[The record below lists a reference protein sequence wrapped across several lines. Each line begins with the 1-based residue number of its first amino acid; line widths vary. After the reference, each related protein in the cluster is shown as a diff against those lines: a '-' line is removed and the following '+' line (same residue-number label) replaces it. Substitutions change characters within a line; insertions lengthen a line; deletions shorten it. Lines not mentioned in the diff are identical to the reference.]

1 MILATAQIRL
11 DLSDARTL
19 KDKRRTLASLKDQL
33 RAKFN
38 VSVAEVDGL
47 DCIRS
52 ATLGVA
58 HVSNDSRYA
67 DGTLNKLIDL
77 VRRFPAARLIDYS
90 IEVF

>member
-58 HVSNDSRYA
+58 HVSNIVATRT
-67 DGTLNKLIDL
+67 GL
-77 VRRFPAARLIDYS
+77 
-90 IEVF
+90 